1 MNSIFSKT
9 ARGAAAEST
18 RSSFRSFWLVVYDV
32 HVVVLVRGGGA
43 AAAARPSFAFAQ
55 VAQDRSTLA
64 QVIWRRSSRR
74 SLPGRI
80 ETTEPLL
87 CCLDT

>member
-43 AAAARPSFAFAQ
+43 AAAARPSLAVAQ
-55 VAQDRSTLA
+55 VAQDRSALVIA
-64 QVIWRRSSRR
+64 QVVAQDRDGARSM
-74 SLPGRI
+74 L
-80 ETTEPLL
+80 
-87 CCLDT
+87 